1 MAGRVF
7 KHTQS
12 WITQRLTWMLGAR
25 IILTMLVL
33 GLALSIMGV
42 EGQISQEAYDG
53 LYLTVAVAFLLT
65 AVYAA
70 AFRHVQRYWAFALLQ
85 IATDLLIVS
94 SLVHFSGGHDSFFGF
109 MYLPITIFGAILF
122 PRIGAMGVALASA
135 TTYGVLLLL
144 ERQGVIANFAVGSS
158 PSLSSLGLA
167 WAGNAGAIFLVAF
180 LTSHLVRELTRA
192 GDALAQR
199 TSDLLHL
206 ENIHARTVESL
217 SSGLLTTDL
226 DGCIL
231 SFNREAERITQ
242 ISVSKAIGRH
252 LDQVIPG
259 CSAEMLLPIE
269 AVAEKRSRA
278 RIEFTG
284 VHGERRYLGLASS
297 ILRDE
302 EGAASG
308 YVVIFQDVTRI
319 VELEEAVRLRDR
331 LAALGGFATD
341 IAHEVRNP
349 LAAISGSLEMLRSN
363 LSHEEADFEQRRL
376 MDIVLR
382 ETDRLNALISDFL
395 EYARPAQARLA
406 PTVIAEVV
414 AEVQELFRNAA
425 SPGVEMVCEVP
436 ELLSILVDKSQ
447 LRQVLWNLVVNA
459 QQAMPEGGIVRIVAS
474 EVASEQA
481 TDALR
486 VAAGQVVP
494 PVGDS
499 NALQTPQPTQETFI
513 LISVSDT
520 GVGIS
525 PETQKRV
532 FDPFFTTKKKGS
544 GLGLA
549 IVHRIVEANGGRV
562 RLKSELGQGTEI
574 ELWFR
579 KAREG
584 EVA

>member
-12 WITQRLTWMLGAR
+12 WVAQRLTWMLGAR

-53 LYLTVAVAFLLT
+53 LYRTVAVAFSLT
-65 AVYAA
+65 AIYAA
-70 AFRHVQRYWAFALLQ
+70 AFRYVQRYRVFALLQ
-85 IATDLLIVS
+85 IVTDLLIVS

-144 ERQGVIANFAVGSS
+144 EKQGVIADFAVGSS
-158 PSLSSLGLA
+158 PPLSALAFA

-180 LTSHLVRELTRA
+180 LTNHLVRELTQT

-206 ENIHARTVESL
+206 EDIHARTVESL

-226 DGCIL
+226 QGHIL

-242 ISVSKAIGRH
+242 ISVEKAMGCH

-259 CSAEMLLPIE
+259 SSAEMLLPLD
-269 AVAEKRSRA
+269 AVAGKRSRT
-278 RIEFTG
+278 RIEFIDT
-284 VHGERRYLGLASS
+284 HGERRYLGLASS
-297 ILRDE
+297 ILRNE
-302 EGAASG
+302 EGMASG

-363 LSHEEADFEQRRL
+363 LSDEATDLEQRRL

-395 EYARPAQARLA
+395 EYARPAQARVA

-414 AEVQELFRNAA
+414 TEVQALFRNTAH
-425 SPGVEMVCEVP
+425 PGTEIVCAVP
-436 ELLSILVDKSQ
+436 EAFSILVDKAQ
-447 LRQVLWNLVVNA
+447 FRQVLWNLVINA
-459 QQAMPEGGIVRIVAS
+459 QQAMPDGGIVRIVAE
-474 EVASEQA
+474 EVEGKQVAE
-481 TDALR
+481 ALR
-486 VAAGQVVP
+486 DLDGPIVP
-494 PVGDS
+494 PVSDA
-499 NALQTPQPTQETFI
+499 NALQVTKATQENFI
-513 LISVSDT
+513 RISVSDT
-520 GVGIS
+520 GIGIA
-525 PETQKRV
+525 PELRKRA

-562 RLKSELGQGTEI
+562 RLQSELGQGTKV

-579 KAREG
+579 RA
-584 EVA
+584 